1 MSVPELE
8 RDKTEP
14 RSTPSSFTE
23 RSRPSFSLRPLV
35 MRMHFYAG
43 ILVAP
48 FLVLAT
54 ISGGLYAMAPTIEQ
68 IVYRDYLHVDSTGPA
83 VPVSEQVR
91 AAQDVRP
98 DLTVTAVRPAA
109 EPGET
114 TRVLFDDPSLGESE
128 RLAVFIDPVTAQSTG
143 ELVSYGSAAALP
155 VRAWISQ
162 LHRNLHLGEPGR
174 IYSELAASWL
184 WVIALG
190 GVYLWVARYRAAR
203 RRSRSTA
210 GLWTVDRS
218 SRGRRRTLSWHG
230 VAGIWIA
237 AALVFLSTTGLTWS
251 KYAGEN
257 IGEVRSAL
265 SWTTPTIDTTL
276 TDATPKA
283 AKAAKAGHEGHGASS
298 EHTAD
303 PSMVD
308 GNIDRLDAVLDVAR
322 ANGVTGAVEAAI
334 PSDVATAFTVEQTR
348 QPWQFSA
355 GKIAVDGRHGDVTDA
370 SPFSEWPLA
379 AKLTTWGIALH
390 MGILFGLVSQV
401 ALVVLAAALMSVI
414 IRGYVLWWRRR
425 PTRGT
430 QRMGRAPMR
439 GTLRGVHPA
448 ATIAV
453 VVGVVAVGYAI
464 PLLGMSLAAFLVV
477 DYLAGVV
484 SRTRGTKPAPGH

>member
-14 RSTPSSFTE
+14 RSIPSTSTA

-54 ISGGLYAMAPTIEQ
+54 ISGGLYAVAPTIEQ
-68 IVYRDYLHVDSTGPA
+68 ILYRDYLHVDTTGPA
-83 VPVSEQVR
+83 VPVSEQAR
-91 AAQDVRP
+91 AAQNVRP

-128 RLAVFIDPVTAQSTG
+128 RHAVFVDPATAQTRG
-143 ELVSYGSAAALP
+143 ELVMYGSGGALP
-155 VRAWISQ
+155 VRTWISQ

-203 RRSRSTA
+203 CRDRSAAKLWTLDRSTHC
-210 GLWTVDRS
+210 
-218 SRGRRRTLSWHG
+218 RRRTLNWHG

-237 AALVFLSTTGLTWS
+237 AALVFLSATGLTWS

-257 IGEVRSAL
+257 VGEVRSAL
-265 SWTTPTIDTTL
+265 SWTTPTVDTTL
-276 TDATPKA
+276 TDATPKTA
-283 AKAAKAGHEGHGASS
+283 EAGHEGHDTPS

-303 PSMVD
+303 PAMIDV
-308 GNIDRLDAVLDVAR
+308 NIDRLDAVLDTAR
-322 ANGVTGAVEAAI
+322 ANGITGAIETTI
-334 PSDVATAFTVEQTR
+334 PADAATAFTVEQTR

-355 GKIAVDGRHGDVTDA
+355 SKIAIDGRDGTVTDVSRFA
-370 SPFSEWPLA
+370 DWPLA
-379 AKLTTWGIALH
+379 AKLTSWGIALH
-390 MGILFGLVSQV
+390 MGILFGLVSQI
-401 ALVVLAAALMSVI
+401 ALVVLAVVLLSVI
-414 IRGYVLWWRRR
+414 VRGYMLWWRRR
-425 PTRGT
+425 PKRKTRA
-430 QRMGRAPMR
+430 MGKAPSRGAWRRAS
-439 GTLRGVHPA
+439 PA
-448 ATIAV
+448 MLIAAAALT
-453 VVGVVAVGYAI
+453 VGIGWFV
-464 PLLGMSLAAFLVV
+464 PLLGLSLLVFLGVDFALAAASRSRQVTSP
-477 DYLAGVV
+477 AG
-484 SRTRGTKPAPGH
+484 R